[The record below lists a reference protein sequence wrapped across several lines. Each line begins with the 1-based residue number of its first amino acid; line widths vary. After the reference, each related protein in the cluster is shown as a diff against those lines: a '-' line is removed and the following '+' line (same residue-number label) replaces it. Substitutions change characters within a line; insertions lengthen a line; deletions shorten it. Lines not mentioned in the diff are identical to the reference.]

1 MCVIAW
7 YWQPGEPRLL
17 SLWANRD
24 EWFSRPSQAL
34 SPWPERPTWVGGRDL
49 RAHGSWLLVDTDAHR
64 LAALT
69 NVRSAR
75 AEEVLP
81 SAPSRGSLVAKVLEA
96 GRVNPADLE
105 PEKYPGFNLLLIDW
119 RAGTGT
125 LLTNRLGANAGRG
138 VVLRSLGY
146 GAGSISNGHPDT
158 AWPKQQRLLG
168 ALEAARSLADEAW
181 IRAGWSALS
190 DRWVDPAR
198 SFAQP
203 ETGGLSER
211 ALAAVFVDTA
221 GYGTRQSSLLQV
233 DAKGRAV
240 LRERTWHRDRASGR
254 GTGAEGGEVGENGS
268 WNEGLASEVVWNG

>member
-49 RAHGSWLLVDTDAHR
+49 RAHGSWLLVDTDARR

-69 NVRSAR
+69 NVRNAPQ
-75 AEEVLP
+75 AGAVP

-96 GRVNPADLE
+96 GQVNPEELA
-105 PEKYPGFNLLLIDW
+105 PENYPGFNLLFIDW
-119 RAGTGT
+119 RAGIGR
-125 LLTNRLGANAGRG
+125 LLTNRPRSNADGG
-138 VVLRSLGY
+138 VALRSFGY
-146 GAGSISNGHPDT
+146 GAGSLSNGHPDT
-158 AWPKQQRLLG
+158 PWPKQQRLLG
-168 ALEAARSLADEAW
+168 ALETARSLADKAW

-190 DRWVDPAR
+190 DRWVDPAC

-203 ETGGLSER
+203 AAEGFSER

-233 DAKGRAV
+233 DAEGRIT
-240 LRERTWHRDRASGR
+240 LRERTWHRDPAPDRCTRDQGSEVD
-254 GTGAEGGEVGENGS
+254 EGGSNTGGR
-268 WNEGLASEVVWNG
+268 ASEVVWNG